1 MTGEGRR
8 GLDAGVANR
17 GHINAGSPATLFD
30 RYAIDLPDLVRQI
43 WTVRYSIPNG
53 VLRQRV
59 LGYPAINVVFEP
71 TVAALYGPEQRV
83 GVRELTGDG
92 WAVGILF
99 RPAATPLI
107 TRTPAAG
114 LIAAEEPISIPDHP
128 RVADEISQIMAR
140 PSDPEADRVDIT
152 AIMRSW
158 LAPLADHVTDAG
170 HLANLACQVAEMR
183 DDILQTAALAAE
195 LHASTRTIERII
207 REHTGFSPK
216 WLIECRR
223 MQRAATTLYAEPDTA
238 LAGLA
243 ADLGFADHAHF
254 SRRYRS
260 IIGETPDETR
270 KAGRA
275 AAGS

>member
-1 MTGEGRR
+1 MDAQR
-8 GLDAGVANR
+8 GLQTGIADR

-30 RYAIDLPDLVRQI
+30 RYPIDLPDLIRQI
-43 WTVRYSIPNG
+43 WTVRYSVPTG

-59 LGYPAINVVFEP
+59 LGYPAVNVVFEP

-83 GVRELTGDG
+83 GVRELQGDG

-99 RPAATPLI
+99 RPAATPLL
-107 TRTPAAG
+107 TPTPAAG
-114 LIAAEEPISIPDHP
+114 LIGAEEAITLDGHMA
-128 RVADEISQIMAR
+128 VATAVAQVMSR
-140 PSDPEADRVDIT
+140 PSDPVADRSEIS

-158 LAPLADHVTDAG
+158 LAPLVDRLTDAG
-170 HLANLACQVAEMR
+170 HLANLACQVAETR
-183 DDILQTAALAAE
+183 DDIVQTSALADE
-195 LHASTRTIERII
+195 LHTSTRTVERVI

-223 MQRAATTLYAEPDTA
+223 MQRAATTLHAHPDTA
-238 LAGLA
+238 LAPLA

-270 KAGRA
+270 RAGRA
-275 AAGS
+275 AGA